1 VGKLDQALKKDLGV
15 GIDEAERHDALYFLH
30 VTSYDGC
37 FPINSLIRVYKET
50 MAGLGICVDAQQNIQ
65 IDDEPR
71 PNKTPR
77 AFCAPISVPSEI
89 KLVLRPIGGQS
100 DYVTLLHEAG
110 HAQHYGWTSPG
121 LRPEFKY
128 TFDYALS
135 ETYAFLL
142 NHLPCEKE
150 WLGCMLG
157 IHANQ
162 DLLKS
167 MLLARLVTVRRY
179 AAKLI
184 YECELHRSCD
194 LSTAPD
200 LYSELQTSSTKFKTE
215 KTEFLYDLDDSFYS
229 ASYLRAWAFES
240 LLRDYLKSRF
250 GSAWWSNR
258 RAGSFLREIWETG
271 DRYTADE
278 MAGQIGIGPIT
289 FEPLSDEFV
298 RELSS

>member
-1 VGKLDQALKKDLGV
+1 
-15 GIDEAERHDALYFLH
+15 
-30 VTSYDGC
+30 
-37 FPINSLIRVYKET
+37 
-50 MAGLGICVDAQQNIQ
+50 
-65 IDDEPR
+65 
-71 PNKTPR
+71 
-77 AFCAPISVPSEI
+77 
-89 KLVLRPIGGQS
+89 
-100 DYVTLLHEAG
+100 
-110 HAQHYGWTSPG
+110 
-121 LRPEFKY
+121 
-128 TFDYALS
+128 
-135 ETYAFLL
+135 
-142 NHLPCEKE
+142 
-150 WLGCMLG
+150 MLG